1 MQCLLLKELY
11 AEPEVNVQNSAYC
24 TVLHSKAGP
33 CMLKMLQS

>member
-24 TVLHSKAGP
+24 TVCTQRLAP
-33 CMLKMLQS
+33 VCL